1 MSVPCPARCGHSI
14 PARHGD
20 KNRRNARTGFVR
32 DLRGGKAAHA
42 RGGRR
47 GNLHTATYSTGTHRV
62 AKLRGWRTERTPVSS
77 RAMAS
82 GTLAGLP
89 QPPAPN
95 PLSHEQ
101 HTPLLRPFFA
111 AKAEHPD
118 VLLFF
123 PLVFFYYL
131 FSHHPLRPAHL
142 PFC

>member
-89 QPPAPN
+89 PPPAPN
-95 PLSHEQ
+95 TRAEERRVGEECVSTCRSRW
-101 HTPLLRPFFA
+101 TP
-111 AKAEHPD
+111 D
-118 VLLFF
+118 
-123 PLVFFYYL
+123 
-131 FSHHPLRPAHL
+131 HL
-142 PFC
+142 NSNTKYTLNQTTNKNTTN

>member
-89 QPPAPN
+89 PR
-95 PLSHEQ
+95 SEE
-101 HTPLLRPFFA
+101 HTSELQSLMRTSYA
-111 AKAEHPD
+111 A
-118 VLLFF
+118 
-123 PLVFFYYL
+123 
-131 FSHHPLRPAHL
+131 
-142 PFC
+142 FCLKKKNRTNACNKNITTQ